1 MKCGEVLLPALVCVQ
16 VWATSAATG
25 QVAAP
30 ADLPDGVKL
39 LSLDEGRSYEVGVHF
54 SYKYFLMQKYF

>member
-1 MKCGEVLLPALVCVQ
+1 MCVQ

-39 LSLDEGRSYEVGVHF
+39 LSLDEGRSYEVGGHSCF
-54 SYKYFLMQKYF
+54 KYFFMQKYC

>member
-1 MKCGEVLLPALVCVQ
+1 MCVQ

-39 LSLDEGRSYEVGVHF
+39 LSLDEGRSYEVSGHSCF
-54 SYKYFLMQKYF
+54 KYFFMQKYC